1 MDVDEET
8 DENSSASIELLREK
22 FFRVFSAAS
31 DGFATRDIHFSW
43 VDVNFDP
50 ECTEELDRRCL
61 GFFESRIKGLG
72 WGFSSTD
79 AIVLGS
85 ALVPFGLIYPN
96 IGCLVGSK
104 IRDSC
109 KIGHAELSLA
119 ISDVNGQPL
128 ECAYCELELF
138 DLKLRRRKSAELSR
152 MLERA
157 DLSMKDL
164 DQGKA
169 FWRAGCDGVTKI
181 RIKEVWRANKEGMKM
196 EGTVCDYVLLRRFP
210 SKCVKDQKRKASS
223 CFFGDRVLEMLQM
236 EGTEFVAGKPAWQLL
251 LTFLY
256 RENYWAV
263 VSVSTGS
270 DKSLMGILWPFTV
283 HSAILCIIHSK
294 HDFDSVAS
302 GLGNVVNK
310 TDNETFDVN
319 DDLNSSNLY
328 PASQSSTSSNCNL
341 APKSVEGKRKGHK
354 KRSNLLQDLTWSSF
368 CKEVFSHS
376 SEGTVVDIGP
386 QVDLE
391 VLYFSKQCPDS
402 KKVQFLKCW
411 MKQIKR
417 CSGLQI
423 TPNELKTQT
432 VMEEEAERIVSSQQ
446 ESELPICSS
455 QLVGETVL
463 SVSIKDENCT
473 GPCLE
478 ILETFSVSI
487 SQKIQQS
494 LNSEEVDLG
503 LLAERILDSS
513 IHWLS
518 IKLERNDAVSLTSE
532 ETEATHSALVAT
544 EVEKLLLRKPRDLA
558 AKYKGCDPSSVKS
571 NLSLYD
577 NTSEQKVREYP
588 L

>member
-1 MDVDEET
+1 MDVDVQT
-8 DENSSASIELLREK
+8 DENSSASIDLLREK

-43 VDVNFDP
+43 VDVNFDS
-50 ECTEELDRRCL
+50 ERTEELDRRCL
-61 GFFESRIKGLG
+61 GFFESGIKGLG

-109 KIGHAELSLA
+109 KVGRAELSLT
-119 ISDVNGQPL
+119 ISDMNGQPL
-128 ECAYCELELF
+128 ECAYCELELL
-138 DLKLRRRKSAELSR
+138 DLKLSRRKSAELLQ

-157 DLSMKDL
+157 DLNMKDL
-164 DQGKA
+164 VQGKA
-169 FWRAGCDGVTKI
+169 FWRDGCDSITKI
-181 RIKEVWRANKEGMKM
+181 HIKEVWRASKQGMKM
-196 EGTVCDYVLLRRFP
+196 EGKVCDFVLLRRFP
-210 SKCVKDQKRKASS
+210 SKCVKDQKRETSS
-223 CFFGDRVLEMLQM
+223 CFFGDKVLEMLQM
-236 EGTEFVAGKPAWQLL
+236 EGTEFVAGKPAWHLL

-263 VSVSTGS
+263 VSVSTGN
-270 DKSLMGILWPFTV
+270 DKSVMGILWPFTV

-302 GLGNVVNK
+302 GLGNVVSK
-310 TDNETFDVN
+310 IDNETFDVN
-319 DDLNSSNLY
+319 DDLNCSNLFS
-328 PASQSSTSSNCNL
+328 ASQSSTSSNCNL
-341 APKSVEGKRKGHK
+341 GPKSVEGKRKRHK

-376 SEGTVVDIGP
+376 SEGTAVDIGP

-391 VLYFSKQCPDS
+391 VLYFSKQCPES
-402 KKVQFLKCW
+402 KKVQFLNRW

-463 SVSIKDENCT
+463 NVSIKDENCT

-478 ILETFSVSI
+478 TLETFSVSI
-487 SQKIQQS
+487 SQKIQLS

-518 IKLERNDAVSLTSE
+518 IKLERNDTSLTSE
-532 ETEATHSALVAT
+532 ETEGTHSALVAT
-544 EVEKLLLRKPRDLA
+544 EVEKLLLRRPRDLA

-571 NLSLYD
+571 NLSLYH